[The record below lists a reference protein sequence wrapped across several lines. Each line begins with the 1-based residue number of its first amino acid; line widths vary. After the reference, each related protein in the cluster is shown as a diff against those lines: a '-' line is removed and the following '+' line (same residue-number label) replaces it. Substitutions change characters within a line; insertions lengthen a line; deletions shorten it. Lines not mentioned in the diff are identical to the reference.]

1 MNAHPL
7 PFSSPMVRAERA
19 GLKMKGHHGSVTVTH
34 SELNTLWSC
43 PWKHRLR
50 YELQLDPPGFDDSGP
65 LRTGSLVHQALAA
78 VYSTIQRVQ
87 GMSGTASID
96 QLHTVAHATLD
107 LARGAN
113 EAAAL
118 FEGQFADEVRAAFDE
133 DIATAR
139 TCIDLF
145 VEHIAPR
152 NAERYDVLGVEMPF
166 RVPLLTTA
174 GRRWGDQLEG
184 VMDLVLRDRALG
196 TVVLA
201 EHKTTVGEAHA
212 YETRLQHDA
221 QAPLYTYALRH
232 LFGDLAR
239 GEVVLNVI
247 RKTAPREPSI
257 NQDGTVSI
265 AAVDTTR
272 SIYERALAAQG
283 EPEWLTKARALPRS
297 MPEPTGA
304 AVQIAHSKNLAAIE
318 KNESRWRAL
327 RAKQLSRAESLGGIE
342 RFVAQHEFRV
352 SNEQVQRAAFDAWQA
367 ARLIRLFRRGELT
380 PWRVGSAC
388 RTFSSLCAYHEPCTE
403 GVIEPGELL
412 VKREHRH
419 REVAEAIKQAPAGV
433 MKGAIDGKS

>member
-1 MNAHPL
+1 M
-7 PFSSPMVRAERA
+7 STR
-19 GLKMKGHHGSVTVTH
+19 GHHGSVIVTH
-34 SELNTLWSC
+34 SELNTLHAC
-43 PWKHRLR
+43 PWKHKLR

-65 LRTGSLVHQALAA
+65 LRTGSLVHVALAA

-87 GMSGTASID
+87 GFRSTPSLD
-96 QLHTVAHATLD
+96 QLHSVAHAALIV
-107 LARGAN
+107 ARDNAAGGIFEGAFN
-113 EAAAL
+113 DEVIAAL
-118 FEGQFADEVRAAFDE
+118 DE
-133 DIATAR
+133 DVATAR

-166 RVPLLTTA
+166 RVPLLTSK
-174 GRRWGDQLEG
+174 GVRWGDELEG

-196 TVVLA
+196 TIVLG

-212 YETRLQHDA
+212 YETRLQHDP
-221 QAPLYTYALRH
+221 QAPLYTYALRQ

-272 SIYERALAAQG
+272 AIYERALAAQG
-283 EPEWLTKARALPRS
+283 EPEWLVKARDAWYAAGQPSDGKVRDALVKADAR
-297 MPEPTGA
+297 
-304 AVQIAHSKNLAAIE
+304 AH
-318 KNESRWRAL
+318 AL
-327 RAKQLSRAESLGGIE
+327 GAKQLSRAESLGGIE
-342 RFVAQHEFRV
+342 RFVQQHELRV
-352 SNEQVQRAAFDAWQA
+352 SDEQVQRAAHDAWQA

-388 RTFSSLCAYHEPCTE
+388 RQFSSLCAYHEACVE

-419 REVAEAIKQAPAGV
+419 REVAAAIEQAPAGV
-433 MKGAIDGKS
+433 MKGAIDGKP